1 MKRKIKLLGELIK
14 EYKKLDT
21 SIDLELLENGTATD
35 EQYKLMA
42 NVEREINELAS
53 IPMIVYMYEQLVDL
67 TEMYN
72 ECVTE
77 NMELH
82 IELGHFSVS
91 DVRIVPT
98 PSNLK
103 DSDSE

>member
-14 EYKKLDT
+14 EYKELDT

-35 EQYKLMA
+35 EQYKSMA
-42 NVEREINELAS
+42 NVEREINDLAS
-53 IPMIVYMYEQLVDL
+53 IPMIVYMYERLVDL
-67 TEMYN
+67 TETCN

-77 NMELH
+77 NMALH

-91 DVRIVPT
+91 EVRIVPT